1 MWLLINFR
9 CDVHA
14 SSDDLSGIRLRVSE
28 MYTLYICVKFWYA
41 RMYVRTYVCMLYVC
55 MYVCV
60 YVCRSTGTQS
70 STKGFG
76 GKYSLRINIGP
87 HEVMR
92 DSASLSIV
100 HYSCM
105 YVCMYVCM
113 T

>member
-1 MWLLINFR
+1 MCLVFVCKNV
-9 CDVHA
+9 C
-14 SSDDLSGIRLRVSE
+14 
-28 MYTLYICVKFWYA
+28 
-41 RMYVRTYVCMLYVC
+41 TYVCMLYVC
-55 MYVCV
+55 M

-92 DSASLSIV
+92 DSTSLSIV
-100 HYSCM
+100 HYCM

-113 T
+113 YDVINYLLLMYAYDYVSVY